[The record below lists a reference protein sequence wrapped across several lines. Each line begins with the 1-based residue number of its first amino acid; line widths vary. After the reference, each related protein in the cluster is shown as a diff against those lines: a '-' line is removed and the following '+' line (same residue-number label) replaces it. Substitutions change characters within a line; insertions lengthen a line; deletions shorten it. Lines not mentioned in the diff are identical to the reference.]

1 MWFSAAGLGW
11 FMVARYEDQE
21 VAMNTK
27 IAEWRGTL
35 IAALLIAAVGLAWSL
50 GGSGIVHRLNVMI
63 LQSLS
68 EHEFELDLI
77 MMVFLLAAG
86 LSLDLVVHRART
98 RRSLRLERERLRA
111 VKAAMTTVHDIV
123 NNALTNL
130 QLIRFESEDRL
141 TPPMLALLDEIVHN
155 TSAELKAL
163 SDIEQVIEQP
173 MAIGV
178 GLAYQRN

>member
-1 MWFSAAGLGW
+1 
-11 FMVARYEDQE
+11 
-21 VAMNTK
+21 
-27 IAEWRGTL
+27 
-35 IAALLIAAVGLAWSL
+35 
-50 GGSGIVHRLNVMI
+50 
-63 LQSLS
+63 
-68 EHEFELDLI
+68 
-77 MMVFLLAAG
+77 
-86 LSLDLVVHRART
+86 
-98 RRSLRLERERLRA
+98 
-111 VKAAMTTVHDIV
+111 MTTVHDIV